1 MKTRLIV
8 FFSIAALLI
17 ITAGFQTTQKETA
30 QKITDNY
37 LVEKNELFTKTTEL
51 NNLVNAAVSP
61 EKRSIDAVK
70 LKLRECRLAYKKIEW
85 IVSYYYPHVANLFNG
100 PDIMEEEDPGEF
112 EPAHGLQVIE
122 NILLNDCKP
131 DSSTLHKLTNE
142 LVWLPGSVASL
153 SEAVTRISG
162 SPNGE
167 ILAALKYEL
176 IKITMLGFTEYDNPV
191 QKNYLNESITALTSV
206 KDNLQ
211 MFDAQVSL
219 SLRKKSDS
227 MFQEAIVYI
236 RQRNDNVKF
245 NRLMFI
251 TTYYKPLSVLIDR
264 YAAELKTAYSSYNQF
279 IDISEKSVFD
289 LQSFSGFLNNKK
301 DPSLSERVELGKRLF
316 FDPILSGNQRRSC
329 ASCHNPE
336 KGFTDG
342 LAKSIS
348 FDDPGKTLLRNAPG
362 LMNVCMQTTFFQD
375 SRELNLE
382 AQINSVIKNPAELN
396 GNYLNIVALLNQ
408 STTYQSMF
416 AKAFPADNS
425 VTQAHITQSIAD
437 YERSLSGFNSNF
449 DQYIAGNTKK
459 LTASQINGFNLFMG
473 KGRCGSCHFA
483 PLFSGLLPPLYNS
496 SEFEVIGTLVN
507 NNFKKP
513 VLDADKGIGALTG
526 RDHQMSGFKVP
537 GLRNA
542 TLTAPYMHN
551 GSLKTLE
558 EVLLFYNKGGAAGL
572 GVPIS
577 NQTLPSG
584 SLNLSKQEMKDIIH
598 FIQSLT
604 DTSGTIPAY
613 FSLPPVANNEKVNTR
628 KTGEAN

>member
-1 MKTRLIV
+1 MKTKLIV
-8 FFSIAALLI
+8 FFSIAALLV
-17 ITAGFQTTQKETA
+17 ITAGFQTKQNESAK
-30 QKITDNY
+30 KITENY
-37 LVEKNELFTKTTEL
+37 LVEKNELFNRTTEL
-51 NNLVNAAVSP
+51 NSLVSVGGKST
-61 EKRSIDAVK
+61 KRSVEAIK

-85 IVSYYYPHVANLFNG
+85 VLSYYYPHVANLFNG

-122 NILLNDCKP
+122 NILLSGDKP
-131 DSSTLHKLTNE
+131 DSAALHKLTNE
-142 LVWLPGSVASL
+142 LTWLPRSVASL

-167 ILAALKYEL
+167 ILAAIKYEL
-176 IKITMLGFTEYDNPV
+176 IKITVLGFTEYDNPV

-206 KDNLQ
+206 KENLK
-211 MFDAQVSL
+211 MFDEQVSL
-219 SLRKKSDS
+219 PLRKKSDS
-227 MFQEAIVYI
+227 LFQQAIEYI
-236 RQRNDNVKF
+236 QRNNDNVKF
-245 NRLMFI
+245 NRLAFI
-251 TTYYKPLSVLIDR
+251 TTYYQPLSVLIDD
-264 YAAELKTAYSSYNQF
+264 YAAELKTVYNSYNQY

-289 LQSFSGFLNNKK
+289 LPSFSGFLNNKN
-301 DPSLSERVELGKRLF
+301 DPLLSARIDLGKKLF
-316 FDPILSGNQRRSC
+316 FDPLLSGNLQRSC

-362 LMNVCMQTTFFQD
+362 LINVCMQTTFFHD
-375 SRELNLE
+375 SRERTLE
-382 AQINSVIKNPAELN
+382 AQISSVIKNPAELN
-396 GNYLNIVALLNQ
+396 GNYPHIISLLNQ
-408 STTYQSMF
+408 SNTYQYMF
-416 AKAFPADNS
+416 AKAFPADNP
-425 VTQAHITQSIAD
+425 VTQGHIAQSIAD

-449 DQYIAGNTKK
+449 DQYVAGNTKK
-459 LTASQINGFNLFMG
+459 LTASEINGFNLFMG
-473 KGRCGSCHFA
+473 KARCGSCHFV

-496 SEFEVIGTLVN
+496 SEFEVIGILEN
-507 NNFKKP
+507 SNFNKP

-526 RDHQMSGFKVP
+526 RQHQMYGFKVP

-542 TLTAPYMHN
+542 ALTAPYMHN

-584 SLNLSKQEMKDIIH
+584 SLNLTKREMKDIIH

-604 DTSGTIPAY
+604 DTSNTQPA
-613 FSLPPVANNEKVNTR
+613 PVPLSSAADKRTLHS
-628 KTGEAN
+628 